1 MNRIKELRE
10 LNNITQQELGRI
22 INVNGSAISK
32 YESERIPLTAST
44 IQALADYFNVSTD
57 YLLCKSNDSQ
67 PISGQNTFSSNNN
80 ELENLFNDYKK
91 NGGSNSF
98 YKKLYSLIP
107 EIQPTVKLS
116 QQEEKLLITF
126 KELNEDNR
134 DIIIGKAKEL
144 LREQRISSNKP
155 SQDTTTNEYPT
166 TYAEFQKIYPTAS
179 PSNYQKEKNDV
190 G

>member
-91 NGGSNSF
+91 MG
-98 YKKLYSLIP
+98 
-107 EIQPTVKLS
+107 
-116 QQEEKLLITF
+116 
-126 KELNEDNR
+126 
-134 DIIIGKAKEL
+134 
-144 LREQRISSNKP
+144 
-155 SQDTTTNEYPT
+155 
-166 TYAEFQKIYPTAS
+166 FQFIL
-179 PSNYQKEKNDV
+179 
-190 G
+190 